1 MTELIEAITW
11 REVVEILLITLGVFL
26 ILRFLR
32 GTRGL
37 GIFKGV
43 VFLLAGLY
51 LLLQLSSRAWDLANI
66 PAILKAFLTGSLFMM
81 IVVFQPELRRA
92 FIRLGR
98 NPLVRF
104 FIRTRSEVVENVCR
118 AAAFLA
124 SERSGAL
131 IVLTRQHG
139 LGHVIETGV
148 PLDAEVTS
156 ELLCTIF
163 HPGAQLHDMAVVIR
177 HDRIAAARCR
187 LPLSDNP
194 AVARRKGTRH
204 MAGLGIS
211 EESDAVA
218 VIVSEE
224 TGRIS
229 VAVDGKLFE
238 GLTRGQLEEMLTD
251 LLTEKELSPTALPS
265 ATPIAPAPAAPANPG
280 PAGTPRT
287 PANPGGKNPEA
298 ADA

>member
-1 MTELIEAITW
+1 MDFLRSIGW
-11 REVVEILLITLGVFL
+11 REVVEIGLISLVMFA

-37 GIFKGV
+37 GILKGV
-43 VFLLAGLY
+43 VFLIAVLY
-51 LLLQLSSRAWDLANI
+51 LSLQLSTRAFGMENI
-66 PAILKAFLTGSLFMM
+66 QNIVKAFLTGSLFLI

-92 FIRLGR
+92 FVQLGR

-104 FIRTRSEVVENVCR
+104 LMRTESPVIDSVCR

-131 IVLTRQHG
+131 IVVTRQHG
-139 LGHVIETGV
+139 LGHIIETGV
-148 PLDAEVTS
+148 RLDAEVSS

-163 HPGAQLHDMAVVIR
+163 HPGAQLHDLAVVIR
-177 HDRIAAARCR
+177 MDRVVAARCR

-194 AVARRKGTRH
+194 AIARQKGTRH
-204 MAGLGIS
+204 LAAVGIT
-211 EESDAVA
+211 EESDAVT

-229 VAVDGKLFE
+229 VAASGQLFE
-238 GLTRGQLEEMLTD
+238 GLTAEQLKEALRN
-251 LLTEKELSPTALPS
+251 LLAERELPAEAAPTSTPVAPSRPGGAGATAEKATSQTAQPTADH
-265 ATPIAPAPAAPANPG
+265 
-280 PAGTPRT
+280 AGEGDR
-287 PANPGGKNPEA
+287 G
-298 ADA
+298 